1 MVIIALFCAPLA
13 MNFFAQ
19 SFFPEHPNTPIVEQL
34 GLASPFAAAFAVP
47 LDMGLTAAEAGSTA
61 AAEQQAAGNW
71 PLFIAYVVFTL
82 GLNGTLLLIMM
93 WLFNVRWRVAG

>member
-1 MVIIALFCAPLA
+1 VIIALFCAPLA

-19 SFFPEHPNTPIVEQL
+19 SFFPEHPNTPVVESL
-34 GLASPFAAAFAVP
+34 GIASPFAAAFAVP

-71 PLFIAYVVFTL
+71 PFFLGYVAFTVA
-82 GLNGTLLLIMM
+82 LNVALLLVMM